1 LYIPKRKLTN
11 VYPAGQALPHRRM
24 GIQMLKTLEPSHNI
38 STKFIVQ
45 HNGLNHLITMYV
57 VKEPFASCSS
67 LKALLHWRPKGT
79 FYGIKQFL
87 TNLVSDGNKSKPCIA
102 WGLCILFV
110 FTGRHNISS
119 VI

>member
-1 LYIPKRKLTN
+1 MFVTQST
-11 VYPAGQALPHRRM
+11 VAL
-24 GIQMLKTLEPSHNI
+24 
-38 STKFIVQ
+38 
-45 HNGLNHLITMYV
+45 
-57 VKEPFASCSS
+57 AS
-67 LKALLHWRPKGT
+67 KGT

-87 TNLVSDGNKSKPCIA
+87 TNLVSDGNKSKPCIG